1 MADNDKKPVL
11 HVLPA
16 LLTGA
21 AALIAS
27 LTAVY
32 VNLRSDRDAPPPAPP
47 AVSAAPATAAA
58 SQPGPPAPATAQPLR
73 LRLRLDRIAVRHDGS
88 VGTTDWRFAVEVD
101 GQPLFVFRQD
111 DLDDTGGRNVA
122 LPKDAA
128 GEVELAPGQA
138 AKVAV
143 KAWRGS
149 RLRLVEGEPDAT
161 GEGTLRGAGAMAPL
175 EVAAAQP
182 DKGAFVLYFTAA
194 AQQ

>member
-1 MADNDKKPVL
+1 MADNDKKPLL

-16 LLTGA
+16 LFTGV

-32 VNLRSDRDAPPPAPP
+32 VNLRNDRDAPPTVAASP
-47 AVSAAPATAAA
+47 AVADAPARAPATAAA
-58 SQPGPPAPATAQPLR
+58 QP

-122 LPKDAA
+122 LPKDAG

-149 RLRLVEGEPDAT
+149 RLRLVEGEPDAH

-175 EVAAAQP
+175 QVAAAQP
-182 DKGAFVLYFTAA
+182 AKGAFVLYFTAVA
-194 AQQ
+194 RD